1 MHISTPAG
9 RQVSTFAHYFMSIQ
23 NQQTK
28 LNIGLFGFG
37 VVGEGLYKVLEHTP
51 TLNAQIK
58 KVCIKH
64 PGKNRNAPQELFT
77 TDADLLLN
85 DKDIN
90 VIVELIDDAD
100 AAYHIVTTALRNKKA
115 VVSANKRLIAEHIEE
130 LIALQQQFD
139 VPFLYEAACCASIP
153 VIRNLEE
160 YYDNDLLQSIS
171 GIVNGSTNYILTK
184 VFEERKTFDEA
195 LLQAQKEG
203 FAESDPSLDVE
214 GIDAV
219 NKLSILLA
227 HAYGIITPPSTLVHT
242 GIQNLHADDA
252 VFAKE
257 KGYEIKLVAQARKLE
272 DGKIAAFVLP
282 QFVTKDNQLC
292 AVKNEY
298 NGVVIGS
305 SLADKQF
312 FYGKGAGGFP
322 TASAVL
328 SDLSALRYNY
338 RYEYK
343 KLRYQIPSELSN
355 DLYLK
360 VCISFKGLLHVQH
373 ERFDRIFEWSS
384 NENRCHITGILRFSE
399 LAESGWWKQPGV
411 SIILYPDGIIDNYEP
426 KKTSVELEELE
437 FVEQIA

>member
-1 MHISTPAG
+1 
-9 RQVSTFAHYFMSIQ
+9 MS
-23 NQQTK
+23 QQKK

-64 PGKNRNAPQELFT
+64 PEKKRNAPATLFT
-77 TDADLLLN
+77 TDAAQLL
-85 DKDIN
+85 DDEDIN
-90 VIVELIDDAD
+90 VIIELIDDAE
-100 AAYHIVTTALRNKKA
+100 AAYRIVTTALRSKRA
-115 VVSANKRLIAEHIEE
+115 VVSANKKMIATHIEE
-130 LIALQQQFD
+130 LIALQQKHD

-160 YYDNDLLQSIS
+160 YYDNDLLQGIR

-184 VFEERKTFDEA
+184 VFCEQVSFDEA
-195 LLQAQKEG
+195 LLQAQIAG

-219 NKLSILLA
+219 NKLSILLT
-227 HAYGIITPPSTLVHT
+227 HAYGILSSPNALLHT
-242 GIQNLHADDA
+242 GIQSLHKQDA
-252 VFAKE
+252 IYAKE
-257 KGYEIKLVAQARKLE
+257 KGYEIKLVAQAHKLH
-272 DGKIAAFVLP
+272 DGSIAAFVLP
-282 QFVTKDNQLC
+282 QFVAKDDQLST
-292 AVKNEY
+292 VRNEY
-298 NGVVIGS
+298 NGVIIES

-343 KLRYQIPSELSN
+343 KLNYQAPSKLGN
-355 DLYLK
+355 DFYLK
-360 VCISFKGLLHVQH
+360 VCVSFKGLLQVPH
-373 ERFDRIFEWSS
+373 ERFDQILEWSS
-384 NENRCHITGILRFSE
+384 NEKRCHVTGIIHFERLIE
-399 LAESGWWKQPGV
+399 DKWWKQPGI
-411 SIILYPDGIIDNYEP
+411 SIVLYPDGIIDNYEP
-426 KKTSVELEELE
+426 RKNELEYAGLD
-437 FVEQIA
+437 FVEQEVGI